1 MKENEG
7 IKEILMSLRE
17 ILKKIIEKQEPIL
30 LYNSSDNFKAEDLLA
45 SLPDTKLNIRSFY
58 QKGLY
63 IARINDKGFLGDVLY
78 RVK

>member
-1 MKENEG
+1 M
-7 IKEILMSLRE
+7 ILKEILNN
-17 ILKKIIEKQEPIL
+17 IVEKQQSIL
-30 LYNSSDNFKAEDLLA
+30 LCDSSDSFNAEELLA

-58 QKGLY
+58 QPGLY